1 MRFPGRRKHKHY
13 FPVHERDPL
22 LHHAGLDVPEAK
34 VHVVGIDQTL
44 VDVDARVPDELLGR
58 YEEEGGKLKATVRV
72 ARGRLVADVD
82 GQMAFD
88 LRKPGEDG
96 RWHLRTKRG
105 TADVVDVVIAATGVL
120 HHPNIPTFEGM
131 DRFEGSIWDAGGP
144 MDAWKAIA

>member
-58 YEEEGGKLKATVRV
+58 YELTKGSSMLIDDERAVALYDELFKGGRISAE
-72 ARGRLVADVD
+72 
-82 GQMAFD
+82 F
-88 LRKPGEDG
+88 
-96 RWHLRTKRG
+96 
-105 TADVVDVVIAATGVL
+105 
-120 HHPNIPTFEGM
+120 
-131 DRFEGSIWDAGGP
+131 AG
-144 MDAWKAIA
+144 